1 MKIFLTGG
9 SGDLGKVLS
18 YHIEKRGDTALR
30 FDIREPSDHHGKF
43 IHGSILDREKL
54 LASLSGVDCIVHI
67 AAWHGYH
74 EFTKKKNAN
83 EFWDVNVTGT
93 FNIFQAATLMNIN
106 KIIFISSE
114 SVTEKNGMYGL
125 TKRLGEEIAEHFIQ
139 NHHLN
144 ILTLRPRAFIPFWN
158 KEVYSSFVEWA
169 KWFWKGAVHINDVVH
184 AVMLGI
190 DLLATKPLSHH
201 LILPV
206 DGAYEYTQNDLQN
219 WDKLGPGTTFKK
231 YYEKY
236 YDLAVKSGLDPTAKP
251 TIQDI
256 SSTKQ
261 LLGYEPHY
269 SLKNLL
275 EDLSK
280 YGGSGPSESHE

>member
-9 SGDLGKVLS
+9 AGDLGKVLA
-18 YHIEKRGDTALR
+18 HQIEKRSDIAIR
-30 FDIREPSDHHGKF
+30 FDIREPSDPYGKF
-43 IHGSILDREKL
+43 IEGSILDRKIL
-54 LASLSGVDCIVHI
+54 LESLSGMDCIVHI

-74 EFTKKKNAN
+74 EFTKKKDVN
-83 EFWDVNVTGT
+83 EFWDLNVTGT
-93 FNIFQAATLMNIN
+93 FNVFQAATELNID

-114 SVTEKNGMYGL
+114 AVADKNGMYGW
-125 TKRLGEEIAEHFIQ
+125 TKVLGEEIAERYVQ
-139 NHHLN
+139 NHLLN
-144 ILTLRPRAFIPFWN
+144 VLTLRPRAFIPYWN
-158 KEVYSSFVEWA
+158 KEVYASYVDWA
-169 KWFWKGAVHINDVVH
+169 KWFWKGAVHIDDVAQ

-190 DLLATKPLSHH
+190 DLLSTKSLSQH

-206 DGAYEYTQNDLQN
+206 DGAYEYTQMDLQN
-219 WDKLGPGTTFKK
+219 WDRSGPGTTFKK

-236 YDLAVKSGLDPTAKP
+236 YDLAIKLGLDPTAKP

-261 LLGYEPHY
+261 LLGYEPHF

-275 EDLSK
+275 EDLST
-280 YGGSGPSESHE
+280 YGESGPPLI